1 MSDATAR
8 FEPDVASPAQDADF
22 AGNPVRA
29 RPAGTRSTWRTTRA
43 SPRTRILLLAW
54 ATAALALLA
63 FLYGRGV
70 YALEARCL
78 AMPSQHQRMR
88 QDAARILDLRQT
100 PKTALGKRRSSEEL
114 LAAVEQALAAA
125 DIPRE
130 RWKDSIPQPLS
141 RVPESDYQR
150 QVTQLYFDDLGL
162 EKLAAFAV
170 ALRQLDPTLNVSSLG
185 LTQRP
190 LSGFDVELDVEYFVY
205 LPQHAKDR

>member
-8 FEPDVASPAQDADF
+8 FEPDVASSAQDADF

-43 SPRTRILLLAW
+43 SPRTRTLLLAW

-70 YALEARCL
+70 YALEVRCL
-78 AMPSQHQRMR
+78 AMPSQLQRMR

-130 RWKDSIPQPLS
+130 RWKDSIPQPLA
-141 RVPESDYQR
+141 RVAGTDYQK
-150 QVTQLYFDDLGL
+150 QTTQLYFDDLAM
-162 EKLAAFAV
+162 KQIAAFAV
-170 ALRQLDPTLNVSSLG
+170 TLPQKDPTLHLLGLG
-185 LTQRP
+185 LTQRTA
-190 LSGFDVELDVEYFVY
+190 GYDVELDVEYFVY

>member
-1 MSDATAR
+1 
-8 FEPDVASPAQDADF
+8 
-22 AGNPVRA
+22 
-29 RPAGTRSTWRTTRA
+29 
-43 SPRTRILLLAW
+43 
-54 ATAALALLA
+54 
-63 FLYGRGV
+63 
-70 YALEARCL
+70 
-78 AMPSQHQRMR
+78 
-88 QDAARILDLRQT
+88 
-100 PKTALGKRRSSEEL
+100 RRSSEEL

-190 LSGFDVELDVEYFVY
+190 LSGFDVELDVEYLVY
-205 LPQHAKDR
+205 APQLGKKP